1 MTLEERALAAA
12 EDATCTRCGGLMIQ
26 PGSLAVLTTGT
37 YRRLGQKGVE
47 HFNLCTLCAPRFR
60 LFLAGQGGL

>member
-1 MTLEERALAAA
+1 MTLEARALAAA
-12 EDATCTRCGGLMIQ
+12 DNATCTRCEGLMLQ
-26 PGSLAVLTTGT
+26 PGEVAVLTTGT
-37 YRRLGQKGVE
+37 YRRVGRKGVE